1 VTASLLDS
9 EPITCLERIE
19 AILMQFVIAYWVIG
33 VPRDRRLTERVTGKP
48 VAPFVFCAG
57 ANTHQVDVAPAIA
70 TGAAA

>member
-9 EPITCLERIE
+9 EPIKCLERIE
-19 AILMQFVIAYWVIG
+19 AILLQFVIAFWVIG
-33 VPRDRRLTERVTGKP
+33 VLRDGLTERVTGKP